1 MSWFSRAQPEIQPP
15 QASERDR
22 IRAQQVESLV
32 RANPHAQARNPEK
45 SVFEL
50 GLKLA
55 DGQIIALRVIM
66 GANFP
71 EEAPTIQLM
80 TNCVHPWISTDGYCR
95 VHGHPELNQW
105 NPRADLGRI
114 GACSVCACVCDSP
127 FLSLSLSLFL
137 CGARPSCYPAS
148 PRMWERGNVLVGGV
162 VRARW

>member
-1 MSWFSRAQPEIQPP
+1 MSWFSRAQPQIPAQP

-95 VHGHPELNQW
+95 VVGHPELNQW

-114 GACSVCACVCDSP
+114 GACVACVCVCAFVSPP
-127 FLSLSLSLFL
+127 FLSRSV
-137 CGARPSCYPAS
+137 CVYVC
-148 PRMWERGNVLVGGV
+148 V
-162 VRARW
+162 VRDPRFPTYV

>member
-95 VHGHPELNQW
+95 VVGHPELNQW

-114 GACSVCACVCDSP
+114 GACLVVGCSP
-127 FLSLSLSLFL
+127 LFL
-137 CGARPSCYPAS
+137 CGLRVTTPSK
-148 PRMWERGNVLVGGV
+148 RERR
-162 VRARW
+162 RAIKAIFFLPCNYERCLW